1 MSRDARSA
9 GLGSLGG
16 LVYSTETGRSCP
28 DCGKPQ
34 ASCICKQLAAAA
46 KLGSGQVRVARETK
60 GRAGKGVT
68 VIHGLPL
75 LPDALADLAK
85 ALKQRCGSGGSVV
98 DGVIEIQGE
107 HRDTVLAELL
117 KRGFAAKRSGG

>member
-1 MSRDARSA
+1 MSRAGRSA
-9 GLGSLGG
+9 LGG

-28 DCGKPQ
+28 QCSQ
-34 ASCICKQLAAAA
+34 AQAACVCKQLAAAA
-46 KLGSGQVRVARETK
+46 QIGDGQVRVTRETK

-68 VIHGLPL
+68 LVRGLPL
-75 LPDALADLAK
+75 TSDALAELAK

-107 HRDTVLAELL
+107 HRDSVLAELL
-117 KRGFAAKRSGG
+117 KRGFAAKRAGG